1 MAEVRDEGVRGYV
14 FEDAKAEDFDR
25 SQLINAKEDS
35 EKESKPSVS
44 SDFLV
49 ASRPSMLWRLFP
61 CSSKT
66 QQWRY
71 VNGIV
76 AISSLGSFIWGYSFA
91 VIGGAMLLIDDH
103 FNLSVLWHETIVT
116 MLVVGAT
123 VGAAIAGTLNDKF
136 GRWKVMMTSAILHI
150 VAAVV
155 MALAFSEIF
164 LVIGRAIAG
173 LALGTYNEFYKHVN
187 NIHTISVRGVPI
199 IGSTKYR
206 LSICFLYHIDNG
218 TTYPCRGEGTQ

>member
-1 MAEVRDEGVRGYV
+1 MAQVGDEDVRGFV
-14 FEDAKAEDFDR
+14 FDNIKEDFDR
-25 SQLINAKEDS
+25 SLIIAKEDA
-35 EKESKPSVS
+35 EKDWKMNHT
-44 SDFLV
+44 
-49 ASRPSMLWRLFP
+49 ASRPSSMLWPRRLFP

-76 AISSLGSFIWGYSFA
+76 AISSLGSFVWGYSFA

-155 MALAFSEIF
+155 MALAFSEVF
-164 LVIGRAIAG
+164 LVIGRTVAG
-173 LALGTYNEFYKHVN
+173 LALGT
-187 NIHTISVRGVPI
+187 
-199 IGSTKYR
+199 
-206 LSICFLYHIDNG
+206 
-218 TTYPCRGEGTQ
+218 

>member
-1 MAEVRDEGVRGYV
+1 MSEVMAQVGDEGARGFV
-14 FEDAKAEDFDR
+14 FDNVKEDSDR
-25 SQLINAKEDS
+25 SQLIIAKEDA
-35 EKESKPSVS
+35 EKDWKMSHT
-44 SDFLV
+44 
-49 ASRPSMLWRLFP
+49 ASRPSSMLWPRRLFP

-155 MALAFSEIF
+155 MALAFSEVF
-164 LVIGRAIAG
+164 LVIGRAVAG
-173 LALGTYNEFYKHVN
+173 LALGM
-187 NIHTISVRGVPI
+187 
-199 IGSTKYR
+199 
-206 LSICFLYHIDNG
+206 
-218 TTYPCRGEGTQ
+218 

>member
-1 MAEVRDEGVRGYV
+1 MTEVRDDPGVRGNV
-14 FEDAKAEDFDR
+14 FDNNEDVKEDSE
-25 SQLINAKEDS
+25 SQLINSKEVS
-35 EKESKPSVS
+35 EKESKTKISISP
-44 SDFLV
+44 DMLLV
-49 ASRPSMLWRLFP
+49 SRPSILWRPLLL

-150 VAAVV
+150 IAAVV
-155 MALAFSEIF
+155 MALAFSEVF
-164 LVIGRAIAG
+164 LVIGRAITG
-173 LALGTYNEFYKHVN
+173 LALGMY
-187 NIHTISVRGVPI
+187 VR
-199 IGSTKYR
+199 T
-206 LSICFLYHIDNG
+206 LNACMHAHL
-218 TTYPCRGEGTQ
+218 

>member
-25 SQLINAKEDS
+25 SQLINAKDS
-35 EKESKPSVS
+35 EKNSKVRNVRS
-44 SDFLV
+44 
-49 ASRPSMLWRLFP
+49 SMLWRLFP

-76 AISSLGSFIWGYSFA
+76 AISSLGSLIWGYSFA

-103 FNLSVLWHETIVT
+103 FDLSVLWHETIVT

-164 LVIGRAIAG
+164 LVIGRTIAG
-173 LALGTYNEFYKHVN
+173 LALGTYNKFYKHVN

-199 IGSTKYR
+199 IGSTKYQ
-206 LSICFLYHIDNG
+206 LSICFLPY
-218 TTYPCRGEGTQ
+218 R

>member
-1 MAEVRDEGVRGYV
+1 MEQVTDNGVVRIR
-14 FEDAKAEDFDR
+14 EDAFHSCATEDNEEHLAQADTFH
-25 SQLINAKEDS
+25 LIGS
-35 EKESKPSVS
+35 EKTPSEKDSKISVS
-44 SDFLV
+44 LSSCDLAGKTRHS
-49 ASRPSMLWRLFP
+49 ASSSTLQAGRPRKKSGLWRLFSCQ

-66 QQWRY
+66 RQWRY

-76 AISSLGSFIWGYSFA
+76 AISSLGSFIWGYSFS

-136 GRWKVMMTSAILHI
+136 GRWKVMLASAMLHF
-150 VAAVV
+150 VAATI

-173 LALGTYNEFYKHVN
+173 LALGM
-187 NIHTISVRGVPI
+187 
-199 IGSTKYR
+199 
-206 LSICFLYHIDNG
+206 L
-218 TTYPCRGEGTQ
+218 Q